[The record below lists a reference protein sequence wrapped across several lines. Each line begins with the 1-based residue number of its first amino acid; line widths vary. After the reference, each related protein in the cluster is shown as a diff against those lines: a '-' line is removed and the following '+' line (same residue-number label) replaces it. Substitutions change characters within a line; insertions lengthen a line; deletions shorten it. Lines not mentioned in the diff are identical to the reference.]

1 MEFHTSPVSRTV
13 FITGANGAIGRSTAI
28 AFRRQGYTVY
38 GLVRSAEKAQ
48 KAFLAQEEIIPVIGD
63 SGDPKT
69 YAHIIEKSGL
79 IIESS
84 TLTATNAYIL
94 NVINEAK
101 KAKTETGEL
110 KIVIWVTGY
119 LQYPFEEE
127 IFKTEGVNV
136 LSVRP
141 TFIYGLNGGPVW
153 KEIFFAPVKEGE
165 KVPIHGS
172 KDKRWPW
179 CHLID
184 LAEAFPMLVQ
194 NIDKVKSRYV
204 RIGLSEA
211 LSPTYEEIV
220 KASARAMGYKG
231 EFEYLPPPDGTLVQ
245 FVDREPTCDNSFIT
259 SLGWKPKF
267 DTRNLIPNIPLYWE
281 SFKAFNE

>member
-1 MEFHTSPVSRTV
+1 MEDTSPISKTV
-13 FITGANGAIGRSTAI
+13 FITGANGAIGRSVAI
-28 AFRRQGYTVY
+28 SFRRQGYTVY
-38 GLVRSAEKAQ
+38 GLVRSVEKAQ
-48 KAFLAQEEIIPVIGD
+48 KALLSQEEIIPVIGD

-69 YAHIIEKSGL
+69 YAHFIEKSGI

-84 TLTATNAYIL
+84 TLTASNAYIL

-119 LQYPFEEE
+119 LQHPFEDEV
-127 IFKTEGVNV
+127 FKIEGVNI

-141 TFIYGLNGGPVW
+141 TFVYGLNGGPVW
-153 KEIFFAPVKEGE
+153 KYIFFAPLKEGQ

-184 LAEAFPMLVQ
+184 LAEAFPIIVQ
-194 NIDKVKSRYV
+194 NIDKCNRKFV
-204 RIGLSEA
+204 RVGLSSNT
-211 LSPTYEEIV
+211 SPSYEEVVI
-220 KASARAMGYKG
+220 ASARAMGYKG
-231 EFEYLPPPDGTLVQ
+231 EFEYIPAPDGSFFQ
-245 FVDREPTCDNSFIT
+245 AVDRETTCDNSFIT

-267 DTRNLIPNIPLYWE
+267 DTSNLISNIPLYWE
-281 SFKAFNE
+281 SFKAFSD